1 MGYAGITFLLFVA
14 YIPLIWI
21 IFRIRQR
28 NKALGYLAAS
38 VFLVLL
44 LGVWIVGFLNRTIM
58 VGALEHLIIV
68 GSVTTL
74 LVVIFEL
81 TINKINLIAR
91 FQRRRRA
98 FISVII
104 LILLVIVGGNALL
117 GIRKTMLSAKYFENT
132 VSYDSTNLPFVVLD
146 EENEID
152 NNIRLVTKEF
162 AISKAEQNKAVFG
175 SNAVLT
181 QANVIYVNDSIYWCM
196 IYAPR
201 KSAQI
206 WKSGQFNLAWGMVL
220 VEVNSPNAEPVII
233 NFAQG
238 DFNYAEGLWY
248 NHNINLKNYRRN
260 QNAKYWR
267 SYPAWTGT
275 DWVYVVTR
283 STRNV
288 FGAWLSDGI
297 DVLDI
302 KTGELITHYTADE
315 LDTTPDYLLQVY
327 SEDLIELEWIIK
339 WGNRRDTTA
348 EGNIRLLP
356 GFPHYSSD
364 RLGFYGEG
372 VEDIR
377 YVEYQNTTLAFFATH
392 PKDSSETLAGIGVI
406 RKNGTTFYNLRE
418 RGYISAITAS
428 TLAEGQ
434 LTAPNEG
441 SYIVQMPVPYALN
454 TSIGFRLAW
463 FVPIYWRSGSVQRLS
478 HVCVIDALDSGYI
491 SIAEA
496 EGLTGSQVVKEAR
509 LQFKSFFASEIPQQD
524 YSYAEIDILGTYVDD
539 GNSIFVFQL
548 NNSQII
554 RCSQNYLNETHWNQV
569 VLAGIG
575 NIIQYTYTEDDESIL
590 WATEFYVIG

>member
-206 WKSGQFNLAWGMVL
+206 WKSGQFNLAWGLVL

-233 NFAQG
+233 NFPQG

-377 YVEYQNTTLAFFATH
+377 YV
-392 PKDSSETLAGIGVI
+392 
-406 RKNGTTFYNLRE
+406 
-418 RGYISAITAS
+418 
-428 TLAEGQ
+428 
-434 LTAPNEG
+434 EG

>member
-206 WKSGQFNLAWGMVL
+206 WKSGQFNLAWGLVL

-233 NFAQG
+233 NFPQG

-524 YSYAEIDILGTYVDD
+524 YSYAEIDNLGTYVDD

-554 RCSQNYLNETHWNQV
+554 RCSQNYLNNTHWNQV
-569 VLAGIG
+569 VLASIG